1 MLTLVLTRHGLTARS
16 LPEQHLGQRIDEA
29 LSADG
34 RAQAARLGDRLAAV
48 VFERIIASPLIRAR
62 ETAVIVRARETA
74 AIVRAA
80 GTAQPEVELDPRLAE
95 MDYGAWEGLTYPEID
110 RRDAAERERWEA
122 DPATCACPGGE
133 SGDDVAARARAF
145 LIDLIAWHD
154 ARHGAGS
161 ADERPV
167 LAVGHSSLNR
177 VLVCVAIGIEI
188 REFRRRFS
196 QDQANLTVL
205 RFEHGVGPADA
216 RLVLLNDTSHLRMP
230 GETPWA

>member
-62 ETAVIVRARETA
+62 ETG

-110 RRDAAERERWEA
+110 RRDGAERERWEA
-122 DPATCACPGGE
+122 DPATFACPGGE

-177 VLVCVAIGIEI
+177 VLVCVATGIEI

>member
-29 LSADG
+29 LSTEG
-34 RAQAARLGDRLAAV
+34 RAQAARLGDRLAGV

-62 ETAVIVRARETA
+62 ETA
-74 AIVRAA
+74 AIVRAE

-95 MDYGAWEGLTYPEID
+95 MDYGAWEGLTYPEIN

-122 DPATCACPGGE
+122 DPATFACPGGE

-145 LIDLIAWHD
+145 LVDLIAWHD

-177 VLVCVAIGIEI
+177 VLVCVATGIEI

-196 QDQANLTVL
+196 QDQA
-205 RFEHGVGPADA
+205 RIPCDF
-216 RLVLLNDTSHLRMP
+216 
-230 GETPWA
+230 

>member
-16 LPEQHLGQRIDEA
+16 MPEQHLGQRIDEA
-29 LSADG
+29 LSAEG

-48 VFERIIASPLIRAR
+48 VFERIIASPLMRAR
-62 ETAVIVRARETA
+62 ETAQL
-74 AIVRAA
+74 VRAA
-80 GTAQPEVELDPRLAE
+80 GPAQPEVELDPRLAE
-95 MDYGAWEGLTYPEID
+95 MDYGAWEGLTYPEIN

-122 DPATCACPGGE
+122 DPATFACPGGE

-145 LIDLIAWHD
+145 LVDLIAWHD
-154 ARHGAGS
+154 ARLGAGS

-177 VLVCVAIGIEI
+177 VLVCVATGIEI

-196 QDQANLTVL
+196 QDQANVTVL
-205 RFEHGVGPADA
+205 RFEHGVGPEDA
-216 RLVLLNDTSHLRMP
+216 RLVLLNDTSHLRAP